1 MIIFKY
7 RKEEG
12 TTDSIVYRPVADVE
26 FKSKNNEWIEL
37 NPYIDSGADV
47 TLFPL
52 SFGRLLGLTID
63 GEEIKE
69 LKGVGGSTV
78 AVVFKVIPIRIDERE
93 FKVKVAWC
101 LKEEVPALLGRKD
114 IFDHFHVQF
123 KQDEKVIEFKE
134 TEKLKNSEL

>member
-69 LKGVGGSTV
+69 LKGVGGSTI